1 MFLRTMGVDDNSLNL
16 KRWEYLI
23 IKRAFLPNGIN
34 NRVGEE
40 AFLYFSISVTTRYK
54 VHFAKENLSEYQCIT
69 LHWFQLFLI
78 AMLT

>member
-23 IKRAFLPNGIN
+23 IKRAFLPNGVN

-40 AFLYFSISVTTRYK
+40 VFLYFSISVTTRHK
-54 VHFAKENLSEYQCIT
+54 DHFAKENLSEYQCII

-78 AMLT
+78 VM